1 MKTRLKLQENC
12 SRVLGA
18 ARIQPNFDALD
29 RRSHKCRFSLS
40 RNSSARPRL
49 IARNPLPT
57 SIGLHGQKPASLEI
71 PSPQTPRLQ
80 IPCAAIGAIF
90 AAADAGLV
98 TLASLVGAEGYQL
111 LMSGA
116 PWNLDFHIGA
126 GITAAVLYLL
136 IVRSFGFYQ
145 AADILSSRRNGSRIL
160 WQWLLTS
167 LLLAVLA
174 FLFRIGIEFSR
185 GSIICFAGVAL
196 AALSASRSLMKA
208 TLIWAV
214 GQGRAQGRRV
224 VVVGLRD
231 ELAAVG
237 KVDLLRRFGL
247 TEVERVAFPNKR
259 ELVAYGE
266 QRYANVSG
274 QSVGRCA

>member
-1 MKTRLKLQENC
+1 MSLLAESKFEREASAYRAK
-12 SRVLGA
+12 SAPDVYRV
-18 ARIQPNFDALD
+18 ARAET
-29 RRSHKCRFSLS
+29 SK
-40 RNSSARPRL
+40 PRD
-49 IARNPLPT
+49 P
-57 SIGLHGQKPASLEI
+57 KPANTTFANSLRSNWSDI
-71 PSPQTPRLQ
+71 RCRGRRFGHLGKSGR
-80 IPCAAIGAIF
+80 GG
-90 AAADAGLV
+90 GL
-98 TLASLVGAEGYQL
+98 
-111 LMSGA
+111 
-116 PWNLDFHIGA
+116 PIGA

-274 QSVGRCA
+274 PSPGSCA